1 MNRKKQ
7 ELWNMFPVYCLIGC
21 CLLIFKGG
29 LVFGPFVFI
38 LFFGQLRQIDKE
50 EKEYEE
56 RVIRDRRANMTPEE
70 IEEDIKLEE
79 EKKRDIELRK
89 RGLVYDYKT
98 NEIVTKLE
106 YAYRNNQRMEE
117 AREKMDRK
125 WHLENYVRSQCLAGK
140 PYDTYKKELE
150 ELNEMRREEEE
161 LLNEFK
167 RRKEK
172 EIERANR
179 KKA

>member
-56 RVIRDRRANMTPEE
+56 RMIRDRRANMTPEE
-70 IEEDIKLEE
+70 IREDIWREKS
-79 EKKRDIELRK
+79 KKRDEELRK
-89 RGLVYDYKT
+89 KGLVYDSNT
-98 NEIVTKLE
+98 GEIISLAE
-106 YAYRNNQRMEE
+106 SNYRFNKR
-117 AREKMDRK
+117 
-125 WHLENYVRSQCLAGK
+125 
-140 PYDTYKKELE
+140 
-150 ELNEMRREEEE
+150 LNESSKRLSKEMHLYNLLQNYNLSEEEKQKCLDE
-161 LLNEFK
+161 LDRLRQISKEEQDECE
-167 RRKEK
+167 RRKAK
-172 EIERANR
+172 EIEEANR
-179 KKA
+179 

>member
-70 IEEDIKLEE
+70 IREDIWR
-79 EKKRDIELRK
+79 EKCKERDEELRK
-89 RGLVYDYKT
+89 KGLAYDSKT
-98 NEIVTKLE
+98 GEIISLAESNYRFNKRLNEINDRG
-106 YAYRNNQRMEE
+106 YRERYLYNRIHNYNLSKEE
-117 AREKMDRK
+117 KQECLDELKRLRQISKEEKD
-125 WHLENYVRSQCLAGK
+125 
-140 PYDTYKKELE
+140 
-150 ELNEMRREEEE
+150 
-161 LLNEFK
+161 EFE
-167 RRKEK
+167 RRKAK
-172 EIERANR
+172 EIEEANR
-179 KKA
+179 